1 MIHLYTLNVYS
12 LENGTRA
19 QHGRL
24 PAAVTQLLVSMVGDV
39 DAAPLSRY
47 DNMEDRRYTHQQAL
61 DGQKKRHNLVGVET
75 KQINRAGGQ
84 GLIGCG

>member
-47 DNMEDRRYTHQQAL
+47 DNMEDRCYTHQQAL
-61 DGQKKRHNLVGVET
+61 DGQKNDIIWLVLKQNKLTEQGV
-75 KQINRAGGQ
+75 RA
-84 GLIGCG
+84 